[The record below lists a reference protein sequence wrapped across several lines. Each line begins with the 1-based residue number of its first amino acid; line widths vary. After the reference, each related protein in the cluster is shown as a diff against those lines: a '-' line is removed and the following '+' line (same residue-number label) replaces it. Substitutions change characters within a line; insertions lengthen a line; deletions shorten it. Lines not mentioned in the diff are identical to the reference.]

1 MVTKVYHSLADL
13 PPSTALAVGNFDGV
27 HQGHQAI
34 LARMLTFAKQTG
46 RAPWILSFEGSPK
59 GGLDIT
65 TAPERIYDLET
76 QTRYLL
82 ETGATLIR
90 QPFTSAFSNLTAT
103 DFLTQLNGAEIFCGE
118 DWRFGKGAQGNVAFL
133 TESGAPAHVVPYIL
147 YEDARISST
156 RIRAALADGAMD
168 LAAAM
173 LGRVWE
179 FTGVVQHGRGL
190 AGKTFGVPTLN
201 LPYCG
206 SAGERLVTL
215 AHGVYHGVAT
225 VKRIDG
231 NVETFNALIN
241 FGTAPSVKGLTEPLF
256 EVHLLDACGDF
267 YGCEVTLRIAK
278 ARIRSELK
286 FDSLTSLQAQ
296 ILEDLAHCREG
307 IK

>member
-34 LARMLTFAKQTG
+34 LARMLTFAKQTE

-201 LPYCG
+201 VPYRG
-206 SAGERLVTL
+206 RAGERLVAL
-215 AHGVYHGVAT
+215 AHGVYHGIAEVQRANG
-225 VKRIDG
+225 I
-231 NVETFNALIN
+231 ETFKALIN
-241 FGTAPSVKGLTEPLF
+241 FGIAPSVKGLAEPLF
-256 EVHLLDACGDF
+256 EVHLLDAHGDF
-267 YGCEVTLRIAK
+267 YDCEVTLRIAK
-278 ARIRSELK
+278 ARIRAERK
-286 FDSLTSLQAQ
+286 FDSLEALHAQ
-296 ILEDLAHCREG
+296 ILEDLAYCRESV
-307 IK
+307 